1 MGLRVF
7 NPENRIA
14 VISAKVLPG
23 AEPEGCQE
31 HHVLFLWLAWTQER
45 GLTQKP
51 LARMRCSETRPQW
64 LVLSARAIVTFGL
77 LIVHSGSGED
87 GEDLREEES
96 QASLTKDIVMR
107 VERAARSNIK

>member
-23 AEPEGCQE
+23 TEPEGCQE
-31 HHVLFLWLAWTQER
+31 HHVLFLLA
-45 GLTQKP
+45 GLDSGAWSDTEATCQDEVLRDQATVADP
-51 LARMRCSETRPQW
+51 LST
-64 LVLSARAIVTFGL
+64 AIVTFGL

-96 QASLTKDIVMR
+96 QASLTKDSH
-107 VERAARSNIK
+107 ES